1 MSLTENPKQW
11 IEKNVQSGYLSYYNE
26 EDLSHRTKIGAGG
39 FGSDYKAVLRQS
51 GSTVTITSL
60 SRNKERPKKD
70 FYKVLVK
77 ELSKHQQV
85 ANHPN
90 IVQFLGLSK
99 DSSSNYLAIFEYA
112 DGGTLRSRSE
122 AFYYTSTWESK
133 LSLCLGIV
141 NGLKYLHELDIVHNH
156 LNSHNIIFCKGIP
169 KITGFGLASMNAH
182 TISKYEND
190 GIQAYVDPLSLADVS
205 YQRGKESDIFSLGVI
220 LWEISSG
227 QRPCEGMTSAASII
241 EFRLNGSRDEPVLG
255 TPEDYIDLYSEC
267 WDEDPDDRPSCEDVH
282 ERLMVLSREFETE
295 KDQFRCLLA
304 DRNYGDEDKENAQE
318 DKVANERLLRINQFV
333 SKKSKRKHGVIENG
347 QEKSPI
353 EQKPEP
359 KKKRREK
366 KSLQATVSEEEPIAD
381 TSEPLQSSSEPSTS
395 LSSAQPLQAFPKF
408 VPRVLSQQ
416 AKLQLKK
423 LGLPAWLANPIIVD
437 PSRSE
442 TIDETNVKL
451 SQSTLDNC
459 QALGITEFFA
469 VQTAVLPLLLKDNTR
484 ALYSSHR
491 HFGDI
496 CISAPT
502 GSGKT
507 LAYVIPIVEILS
519 TRVVCRLR
527 ALIVLPTRDLVAQVK
542 ENFDAFCK
550 GTDLKVGVMTGQT
563 SFVNEQSQI
572 VGNSKDVL
580 VGGNSKVDILIATPG
595 RLIDHINS
603 TPNFTLQHLRFL
615 VVDEADRLLN
625 QSYHDWLST
634 VLKALKPKKEAAEH
648 GLNGYSIYDAVSPA
662 WVSTVFHIPPTDISV
677 SKTSSLQK
685 LLFSATL
692 TRNPA
697 KIASLQLQNPQY
709 VAVQGALTDDVRY
722 TLPST
727 LKEYMIITESSQ
739 KPLIVLHILH
749 NLEIKSALCFTKSVE
764 SAHRL
769 ALLIQ
774 FFEQMHRPEGKF
786 TASEYSSDLSQQ
798 ERTNILK
805 RFKEGELKLLIA
817 SDLIARGMDLDNVD
831 VVINYDV
838 PVYMKK
844 YVHRVGRTARAG
856 REGIAYSIVETQE
869 ARYFKE
875 MLSRAGHLKEVR
887 KLSIKPS
894 KLEPMMSSYTK
905 SLDALKEHM
914 TNIRNPH

>member
-1 MSLTENPKQW
+1 
-11 IEKNVQSGYLSYYNE
+11 
-26 EDLSHRTKIGAGG
+26 
-39 FGSDYKAVLRQS
+39 
-51 GSTVTITSL
+51 TV
-60 SRNKERPKKD
+60 P
-70 FYKVLVK
+70 
-77 ELSKHQQV
+77 
-85 ANHPN
+85 
-90 IVQFLGLSK
+90 
-99 DSSSNYLAIFEYA
+99 
-112 DGGTLRSRSE
+112 
-122 AFYYTSTWESK
+122 
-133 LSLCLGIV
+133 
-141 NGLKYLHELDIVHNH
+141 
-156 LNSHNIIFCKGIP
+156 
-169 KITGFGLASMNAH
+169 
-182 TISKYEND
+182 
-190 GIQAYVDPLSLADVS
+190 
-205 YQRGKESDIFSLGVI
+205 
-220 LWEISSG
+220 
-227 QRPCEGMTSAASII
+227 
-241 EFRLNGSRDEPVLG
+241 
-255 TPEDYIDLYSEC
+255 
-267 WDEDPDDRPSCEDVH
+267 
-282 ERLMVLSREFETE
+282 
-295 KDQFRCLLA
+295 
-304 DRNYGDEDKENAQE
+304 
-318 DKVANERLLRINQFV
+318 
-333 SKKSKRKHGVIENG
+333 
-347 QEKSPI
+347 
-353 EQKPEP
+353 
-359 KKKRREK
+359 
-366 KSLQATVSEEEPIAD
+366 EEPITD
-381 TSEPLQSSSEPSTS
+381 TSEPLQPSSEPSTS
-395 LSSAQPLQAFPKF
+395 LASAQPLQAFPKF

-437 PSRSE
+437 PSKSE
-442 TIDETNVKL
+442 TIDKINVKL

-459 QALGITEFFA
+459 QTLGITEFFA
-469 VQTAVLPLLLKDNTR
+469 VQTAVLPLLLKDKTHS
-484 ALYSSHR
+484 LYSSHGQ
-491 HFGDI
+491 FGDI

-563 SFVNEQSQI
+563 SFANEQSQI
-572 VGNSKDVL
+572 VDNSEDIL
-580 VGGNSKVDILIATPG
+580 IGGSSKVDILIATPG

-625 QSYHDWLST
+625 QSYQDWLST
-634 VLKALKPKKEAAEH
+634 VLKALKPKKEAREH
-648 GLNGYSIYDAVSPA
+648 SMSDVGSNGFPIHDAVSPA
-662 WVSTVFHIPPTDISV
+662 WVSTVFHIPVTDVSI

-697 KIASLQLQNPQY
+697 KIASLQLQNPRY
-709 VAVQGALTDDVRY
+709 VAVQGAPSDDVRY

-727 LKEYMIITESSQ
+727 LKEYMIVIESSQ
-739 KPLIVLHILH
+739 KPLIVLHIIH
-749 NLEIKSALCFTKSVE
+749 NLKIKSALCFTKSVE

-774 FFEQMHRPEGKF
+774 FFEKIHRPEGKF

-805 RFKEGELKLLIA
+805 RFKDGELKLLIA
-817 SDLIARGMDLDNVD
+817 SDLIARGMDLDSVD

-875 MLSRAGHLKEVR
+875 MLSRAGHLKDVK
-887 KLSIKPS
+887 KLSIKSS
-894 KLEPMMSSYTK
+894 KLEPMMSSYAE

-914 TNIRNPH
+914 TNARHPH